1 MVQRVVAGLFQSNGK
16 SSHLSRGSDLRFF
29 TGEVPEEVPA
39 VTALPDSV
47 PDARYSRMPEQDLA
61 IWTVAELFAALGRA
75 ITGVLKPAELRAVRI
90 RDNDHA

>member
-1 MVQRVVAGLFQSNGK
+1 
-16 SSHLSRGSDLRFF
+16 
-29 TGEVPEEVPA
+29 
-39 VTALPDSV
+39 
-47 PDARYSRMPEQDLA
+47 MPEQDLA